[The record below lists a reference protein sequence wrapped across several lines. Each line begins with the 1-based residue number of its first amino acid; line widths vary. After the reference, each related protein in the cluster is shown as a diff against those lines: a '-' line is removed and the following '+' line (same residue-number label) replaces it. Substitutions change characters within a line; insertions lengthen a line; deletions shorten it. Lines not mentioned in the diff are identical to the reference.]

1 LENKDTQPIII
12 KKVIKKGHGG
22 GHHGGAWK
30 VAYADFVTAMMAF
43 FMVLWLVAMMSIE
56 SKKGMAEYFRSY
68 TIFEGNEAGGGK
80 GISVMSGNP
89 LMLNKSS
96 SKPVPTK
103 KSNNDIILQ
112 IKKSVNTRLSGM
124 KNQILIFTTTNGVRL
139 ELVDLD
145 DSPMFERGGARLVKR
160 GTEVLKVLAGT
171 LKNIPNQ
178 IAIEGHTDGFKFANK
193 EHTNWELAAE
203 RANAARRELVRD
215 GLNERRISRVS
226 SFADVVPLNGKDAFD
241 PINRRVSIL
250 VEKKKFSLE
259 DEDSLF
265 R

>member
-1 LENKDTQPIII
+1 MENNDQQPVII
-12 KKVIKKGHGG
+12 KKVKKKGHGG

-56 SKKGMAEYFRSY
+56 ARKGVAQYFRSY
-68 TIFEGNEAGGGK
+68 TIFEGSEAGGGK

-89 LMLNKSS
+89 VMLNEAS
-96 SKPVPTK
+96 SKPQPTEEK
-103 KSNNDIILQ
+103 NSNIILQ
-112 IKKSVNTRLSGM
+112 IKKSVNTQIRDL

-145 DSPMFERGGARLVKR
+145 DSPMFEPGGARLLKR
-160 GTEVLKVLAGT
+160 GREILRVLAAS
-171 LKNIPNQ
+171 LKGMPYR
-178 IAIEGHTDGFKFANK
+178 IAIEGHTDGYRYSKNGR
-193 EHTNWELAAE
+193 TNWELAAD

-215 GLNERRISRVS
+215 GLSERRISRVS
-226 SFADVVPLNGKDAFD
+226 SFADVVPLNGRNPFD

-250 VEKKKFSLE
+250 VEKNKFIGAGGP
-259 DEDSLF
+259 DVIK
-265 R
+265 